1 MSAPWKYGWD
11 ALTLAVAGGWRFW
24 AGLRNVW
31 PAVAATGGTWLRR
44 VWQARDADGGTV
56 LQGLRRSRPGL
67 PVVMMSADATPETVR
82 HMRRLGARGFLAKPC
97 AAVLLQALI
106 AYLLL

>member
-1 MSAPWKYGWD
+1 
-11 ALTLAVAGGWRFW
+11 
-24 AGLRNVW
+24 
-31 PAVAATGGTWLRR
+31 
-44 VWQARDADGGTV
+44 
-56 LQGLRRSRPGL
+56 
-67 PVVMMSADATPETVR
+67 MMSADTTPETVR